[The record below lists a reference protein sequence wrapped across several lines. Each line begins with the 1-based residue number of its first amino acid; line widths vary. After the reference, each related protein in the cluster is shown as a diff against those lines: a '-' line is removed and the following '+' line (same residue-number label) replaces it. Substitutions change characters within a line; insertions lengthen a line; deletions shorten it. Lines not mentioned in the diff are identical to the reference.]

1 MLNYQIL
8 SAECCVVAQL
18 WSIVM
23 DKPCN
28 QCPSNNEISLLHPL
42 CYELARVYTCWPLG
56 IMGVL
61 YACKGYDWVDFILFA
76 AQAANMKMNC

>member
-1 MLNYQIL
+1 MR
-8 SAECCVVAQL
+8 SHF
-18 WSIVM
+18 
-23 DKPCN
+23 
-28 QCPSNNEISLLHPL
+28 LHPL
-42 CYELARVYTCWPLG
+42 CYELARVYTCWLLG